1 MSLSLD
7 LIEIRTTFN
16 FPPTEPEAVSDQGT
30 FEDRLSRL
38 EEQIG
43 YYFRDKIL
51 LRRAMMHRSFA
62 NEQPD
67 PRPPHNEALE
77 FLGDAVLEF
86 LVSAWLLELYP
97 NLSEGT
103 LSKMRAYMVSAVNLR
118 SQAAKLELGN
128 YLLLNRGEEKT
139 GGRNKAALQVDAY
152 EALIAAIYLDR
163 GIEAAKE
170 FVYREFADTLG
181 KIDPQN
187 LTKTDYKTA
196 LQEKLQSFGLPTPHY
211 AIVESLGPDHNRV
224 FQIELRVNGHCLATG
239 EGTTIKSAHQAAAA
253 IALDNLEDE
262 LERIKVVA
270 ITQNVTNK
278 LIATSEPSSNGL
290 DL

>member
-1 MSLSLD
+1 M
-7 LIEIRTTFN
+7 N
-16 FPPTEPEAVSDQGT
+16 DQET

-43 YYFRDKIL
+43 YYFRDRDL

-86 LVSAWLLELYP
+86 LVSSWLLELYP
-97 NLSEGT
+97 NLNEGT

-118 SQAAKLELGN
+118 TQAAKLQLGN

-139 GGRNKAALQVDAY
+139 GGRYKSALQVDAY

-163 GIEAAKE
+163 GVEAAKE
-170 FVYREFADTLG
+170 FVRREFIETLDE
-181 KIDPQN
+181 IDPQN

-196 LQEKLQSFGLPTPHY
+196 LQERLQSHGLPTPQY

-239 EGTTIKSAHQAAAA
+239 EGTTIKSAHQVAAA
-253 IALDNLEDE
+253 IALDNLDDV
-262 LERIKVVA
+262 LERIKE
-270 ITQNVTNK
+270 
-278 LIATSEPSSNGL
+278 IAVIQTAPIESTSADIEPSQNGF